1 MPQYLAAGQIRGN
14 MRGMQ
19 IAHAIVLGIVEGL
32 TEFVPVSSTGHLII
46 VDGWL
51 GGGGGEG
58 DKAFE
63 IVIQGGALLAC
74 ICYYLPVLK
83 RHLLDMP
90 AGAPNSPLHGRRLL
104 SNLGIAAV
112 PALALG
118 LVAGKQIKAL
128 LFAPAP
134 VAAALA
140 VGGVLMIALDLL
152 MRGRATRHAVEDVD
166 WQTALRVGFY
176 QCLALIPGTSRS
188 MATIAG
194 GQLCGLDARAAADF
208 SFLLAIPVLG
218 AAVAHDI
225 LKHWHALLSEVGGA
239 AITGGLVT
247 SFVFGWASIAG
258 FLKLISRVGLLP
270 FGIYR
275 IVLAAVVLV
284 TLP

>member
-1 MPQYLAAGQIRGN
+1 
-14 MRGMQ
+14 MQ
-19 IAHAIVLGIVEGL
+19 ISHALLLGIVEGL
-32 TEFVPVSSTGHLII
+32 TEFIPVSSTGHMII
-46 VDGWL
+46 VDNWL

-74 ICYYLPVLK
+74 IAYYLPVLK

-90 AGAPNSPLHGRRLL
+90 AGVPNVPVHQRKLL
-104 SNLGIAAV
+104 RHLLIAAV

-152 MRGRATRHAVEDVD
+152 MKGRATRHSVEDVD
-166 WQTALRVGFY
+166 WQTALRIGFY

-194 GQLCGLDARAAADF
+194 GELCGLDARAAADF
-208 SFLLAIPVLG
+208 SFLLAIQVLG
-218 AAVAHDI
+218 AAVAHDV
-225 LKHWHALLSEVGGA
+225 LKHWHALLTDVGPT
-239 AITGGLVT
+239 AIAVGLLT

-258 FLKLISRVGLLP
+258 FLKLIGRVGLLP
-270 FGIYR
+270 FGLYR
-275 IVLAAVVLV
+275 IVLAGIVWL
-284 TLP
+284 TLR